1 LVTTSTEQKL
11 ERELEQLRPRH
22 VELERSVGELLRLGS
37 PQAALVS
44 ESLDKAAKKI
54 ASLERRLRV
63 LRGEP
68 EPVASKPKLKDN
80 PLLKPKPRSKLVE
93 EQKPAPCLG
102 CSDHEVEEMHQLA
115 AACDEHARALGS
127 AVKQL
132 HQKLTAARMAN
143 NGRGPSAVM
152 VNSVFERAF
161 AQYVQGTPLRSLRGP
176 VNQPQTFSTVVSR
189 WAPML
194 RPPTPLTDM
203 GASL

>member
-1 LVTTSTEQKL
+1 MTMTAENKI
-11 ERELEQLRPRH
+11 ERELEQLRPRRAD
-22 VELERSVGELLRLGS
+22 LERSVAELLRLSS

-44 ESLDKAAKKI
+44 ESLDKVAKKI
-54 ASLERRLRV
+54 ARLERRLRV

-68 EPVASKPKLKDN
+68 EPAVLDKSMIKE
-80 PLLKPKPRSKLVE
+80 LLKPNPRSRPVE
-93 EQKPAPCLG
+93 EKPAPRLG

-115 AACDEHARALGS
+115 VACDEHARALGS

-194 RPPTPLTDM
+194 RPPTLSPPASDM
-203 GASL
+203 GASP